1 MGSISLSMDISAF
14 EKNYLQIPS
23 PVVELFDPLWT
34 EQNIRLFFKRDDLI
48 HPTVSGNKWR
58 KLKEYIRIAQDNPKK
73 GIISFGGAYSNH
85 LYALAYVAHILQIPC
100 IGIVRGEELT
110 WESNPYLKQMKS
122 WGMELHFVDRTYY
135 RKKEIPATYHEKD
148 YWIIPEG
155 GYSLT
160 GILGMKELVQE
171 IQENI
176 QTNYL
181 ISAVGTG
188 TTILGLAKYSKYNT
202 IGILCLNNENEI
214 EYHIQELQLD
224 LPQLHLTKDYVF
236 GKYASNPKELMEFCE
251 AFQNQ
256 QNIPIE
262 PTYTGKMM
270 YGVYDLLKKKYF
282 PEGSTLVCIHSGGIK

>member
-1 MGSISLSMDISAF
+1 MDISAF
-14 EKNYLQIPS
+14 EKNYLQLPS
-23 PVVELFDPLWT
+23 PIDELFDPLWK

-85 LYALAYVAHILQIPC
+85 LYALAYVANLLQIPS

-110 WESNPYLKQMKS
+110 TKSNAYLSQMEAM
-122 WGMELHFVDRTYY
+122 GMELYFVDRGYY
-135 RKKEIPATYHEKD
+135 RKKEVPNQINSED

-155 GYSLT
+155 GYSSH
-160 GILGMKELVQE
+160 GIDGMKALVDE
-171 IQENI
+171 IQQGI
-176 QTNYL
+176 QPDFL

-188 TTILGLAKYSKYNT
+188 TTILGLAKYSKVNT
-202 IGILCLNNENEI
+202 LGVLCLNNEKEI
-214 EYHIQELQLD
+214 EKHLHELQLE
-224 LPQLHLTKDYVF
+224 LTKLYLAKDYLF
-236 GKYASNPKELMEFCE
+236 GKYASRPPELMNFCE
-251 AFQNQ
+251 KFKQ
-256 QNIPIE
+256 QHHIEIE

-282 PEGSTLVCIHSGGIK
+282 PAGSTLVCIHTGGIK